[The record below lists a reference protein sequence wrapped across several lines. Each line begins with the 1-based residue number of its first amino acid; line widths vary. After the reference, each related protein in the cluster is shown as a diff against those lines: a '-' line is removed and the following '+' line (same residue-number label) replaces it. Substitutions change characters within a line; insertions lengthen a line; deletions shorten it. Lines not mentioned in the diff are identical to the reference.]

1 MSNRVAGPASKTVVV
16 VTGKAKTRLR
26 QVYVAASFMIFPN
39 TQLGRA
45 TALRRR
51 LDGVGFRPAM
61 GVVKRLDRVAAR
73 FSLLRGLG
81 WEVLEGLSLVAS
93 YLGYAVRC

>member
-51 LDGVGFRPAM
+51 LDGVGFRPTPLFLCPIK
-61 GVVKRLDRVAAR
+61 VRLASLFKNVTLTESDRRNGPPFTKHPRV
-73 FSLLRGLG
+73 
-81 WEVLEGLSLVAS
+81 
-93 YLGYAVRC
+93 